1 MADLLGGFE
10 GSGNKPAF
18 KANFNINKYV
28 SSSSLKGMPYGV
40 SGTTLSKNEVYELDR
55 TLKAI
60 EATSNKT
67 ILEYERLYRELVQKR
82 KELKATIEAMAGS
95 ADAKGLA
102 ELHQTDIDLMNIQL
116 RLIDSKIKAS
126 QDKFKNIRD
135 EKKMYIDKSKSSSAS
150 EVATPTVNLQNINS
164 PIAYTGN
171 NPASRN
177 IVSGDILT
185 ADSNVVTTN
194 TSSTLK
200 EVSERPQASLDEVLN
215 RNQESAS
222 LSQNILGKTTE
233 TVSEHESRMKDV
245 ISDRLKNLDEDKV
258 SYGTKGPLDVHLDT
272 SLNALKTKNI
282 EKEEVMYIDKYT
294 GRFYCKA
301 FTKDENGDFT
311 VPMKD
316 YTEPGIAIV
325 GSGLKFSP
333 VQKTVKPAFCENA
346 FRYELVEDD
355 SDMSDSYR
363 AQWSKPNNDEFMI
376 DSDLLKKI

>member
-1 MADLLGGFE
+1 MADILGGF
-10 GSGNKPAF
+10 GGDGNKPAF
-18 KANFNINKYV
+18 KSNFNINRYV
-28 SSSSLKGMPYGV
+28 SNTAKQIASWSSTGQLPN
-40 SGTTLSKNEVYELDR
+40 KNDVIELDK

-60 EATSNKT
+60 EANANKT

-82 KELKATIEAMAGS
+82 SELKATIEAMAGS

-116 RLIDSKIKAS
+116 RVIDSKIKAS

-135 EKKMYIDKSKSSSAS
+135 EKKMYIDKSKSSGVV
-150 EVATPTVNLQNINS
+150 EQVAPTVNLQNINS

-171 NPASRN
+171 QDTARN
-177 IVSGDILT
+177 IVSGDVI
-185 ADSNVVTTN
+185 SNTDVVTN
-194 TSSTLK
+194 ASSNSLK
-200 EVSERPQASLDEVLN
+200 EISERQQATLDEVLN
-215 RNQESAS
+215 RNKESAS
-222 LSQNILGKTTE
+222 ITQNILGTTTKTL
-233 TVSEHESRMKDV
+233 SEHESQVSNV
-245 ISDRLKNLDEDKV
+245 ISERLNKLNDDKV

-272 SLNALKTKNI
+272 SLNALKTKNV

-311 VPMKD
+311 VPMKE
-316 YTEPGIAIV
+316 YSEPGVAIV

-355 SDMSDSYR
+355 SDMSENYR
-363 AQWSKPNNDEFMI
+363 AQWSKPDNDEFMV

>member
-1 MADLLGGFE
+1 MADIFGGW
-10 GSGNKPAF
+10 GGDGNKPAF
-18 KANFNINKYV
+18 KTNFNINRYISNSTNKTV
-28 SSSSLKGMPYGV
+28 SSV
-40 SGTTLSKNEVYELDR
+40 QGTTLTKNDVAELDR

-60 EATSNKT
+60 EAASNKT
-67 ILEYERLYRELVQKR
+67 VLEYERLYRELVQKR
-82 KELKATIEAMAGS
+82 KELKVTIEAMAGS

-135 EKKMYIDKSKSSSAS
+135 EKKMYIDKSKSSGVVESQ
-150 EVATPTVNLQNINS
+150 VPTVNLQNINS

-171 NPASRN
+171 QDAVRN
-177 IVSGDILT
+177 IVTGDAIQG
-185 ADSNVVTTN
+185 ADVVTN
-194 TSSTLK
+194 TSSNSLK
-200 EVSERPQASLDEVLN
+200 EVSERPQATLNEVLN
-215 RNQESAS
+215 RNKEDVSISETIIGTPTATLASHESAV
-222 LSQNILGKTTE
+222 NN
-233 TVSEHESRMKDV
+233 V
-245 ISDRLKNLDEDKV
+245 ISDRLNKLNDDKV

-301 FTKDENGDFT
+301 FTKDDNGNFT
-311 VPMKD
+311 VPMKE
-316 YTEPGIAIV
+316 YAEPGVAIV

-355 SDMSDSYR
+355 TDMSDGYK

>member
-1 MADLLGGFE
+1 MADILGGF
-10 GSGNKPAF
+10 GGDGNKPAF
-18 KANFNINKYV
+18 KSNFNINRYV
-28 SSSSLKGMPYGV
+28 SNTAKQIASWSSTGQLPN
-40 SGTTLSKNEVYELDR
+40 KNDVIELDK

-60 EATSNKT
+60 EANANKT

-82 KELKATIEAMAGS
+82 SELKATIEAMAGS

-116 RLIDSKIKAS
+116 RVIDSKIKAS

-135 EKKMYIDKSKSSSAS
+135 EKKMYIDKSKSSGVV
-150 EVATPTVNLQNINS
+150 EQVAPTVNLQNINS

-171 NPASRN
+171 QDTARN
-177 IVSGDILT
+177 IVSGDVI
-185 ADSNVVTTN
+185 SNTDVVTN
-194 TSSTLK
+194 ASSNSLK
-200 EVSERPQASLDEVLN
+200 EISERQQATLDEVLN
-215 RNQESAS
+215 RNKESAS
-222 LSQNILGKTTE
+222 LTQNILGTTTKTL
-233 TVSEHESRMKDV
+233 SEHESQVSNV
-245 ISDRLKNLDEDKV
+245 ISERLDKLNDDKV

-272 SLNALKTKNI
+272 SLNALKTKNV

-311 VPMKD
+311 VPMKE
-316 YTEPGIAIV
+316 YAEPGVAIV

-355 SDMSDSYR
+355 SDMSENYR
-363 AQWSKPNNDEFMI
+363 AQWSKPDNDEFMV

>member
-1 MADLLGGFE
+1 MADILGGF
-10 GSGNKPAF
+10 GGDGNKPAF
-18 KANFNINKYV
+18 KSNFNINRYV
-28 SSSSLKGMPYGV
+28 SNTAKQIASWSSTGQLPN
-40 SGTTLSKNEVYELDR
+40 KNDVIELDK

-60 EATSNKT
+60 EANANKT

-82 KELKATIEAMAGS
+82 SELKATIEAMAGS

-116 RLIDSKIKAS
+116 RVIDSKIKAS

-135 EKKMYIDKSKSSSAS
+135 EKKMYIDKSKSSGVV
-150 EVATPTVNLQNINS
+150 EQVAPTVNLQNINS

-171 NPASRN
+171 QDTARN
-177 IVSGDILT
+177 IVSGDVI
-185 ADSNVVTTN
+185 SNTDVVTN
-194 TSSTLK
+194 TSSNSLK
-200 EVSERPQASLDEVLN
+200 EISERQQATLDEVLN
-215 RNQESAS
+215 RNKESAS
-222 LSQNILGKTTE
+222 ITQNILGTTTKTL
-233 TVSEHESRMKDV
+233 SEHESQVSNV
-245 ISDRLKNLDEDKV
+245 ISERLNKLNDDKV

-272 SLNALKTKNI
+272 SLNALKTKNV

-311 VPMKD
+311 VPMKE
-316 YTEPGIAIV
+316 YSEPGVAIV

-355 SDMSDSYR
+355 SDMSENYR
-363 AQWSKPNNDEFMI
+363 AQWSKPDNDEFMV